1 MRAQS
6 EPRSRGACPEE
17 QMAGEGARPREQAHL
32 RGGCRE
38 QAHDGGLGGP
48 AQGAETV
55 TEGATD
61 HSSMDIRQTQRPRRG
76 LRGSVFALGSGI
88 WVGFGWDLVTP

>member
-6 EPRSRGACPEE
+6 EPQSRGACPEE

-55 TEGATD
+55 MEGATD
-61 HSSMDIRQTQRPRRG
+61 SRQHGHQASSFRMAPVRTER
-76 LRGSVFALGSGI
+76 L
-88 WVGFGWDLVTP
+88 